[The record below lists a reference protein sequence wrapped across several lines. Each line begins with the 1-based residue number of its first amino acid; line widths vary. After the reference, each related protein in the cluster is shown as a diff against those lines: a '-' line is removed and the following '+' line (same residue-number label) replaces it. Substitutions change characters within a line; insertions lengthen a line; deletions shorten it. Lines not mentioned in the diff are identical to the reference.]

1 MDGDGGS
8 FYCWQVTQEL
18 TLWLVGAI
26 KCQIDPSAKTCSNNL
41 LSTIQT
47 TPLFVPSEIEREA
60 TSGTVSSKIQP
71 PSWPDYPPVV
81 ELPPSPNLGAIDIS
95 PTSSCYCT
103 PTSSGYCTPTSS
115 GYCTPT
121 SSGYCTPTSSGYGT
135 PTSSGYC
142 TPASSGYCTP
152 ASSGYCTPASELIE
166 SPVLQLAPQQTRIH
180 CILYQANDL
189 QFDAVM
195 ALQPRLVS
203 QDTPTGRSSP
213 LFEYD
218 TTTLAEAATSPPL
231 PSMLLV
237 CDNLPWEIRVLPSPP
252 NLFVT
257 IYDVLQTIHVNLR
270 TPVATA
276 EWPLCGTPRGREA
289 ILQIFERRI
298 RRLSNKSA
306 QNEERAKSV
315 RRVDFLMGSTRLVR
329 ISSSE
334 DPGVFVMEWG
344 LPQ

>member
-26 KCQIDPSAKTCSNNL
+26 ECQIDPSAKTCSNNL

-103 PTSSGYCTPTSS
+103 PTSSGYCTPT
-115 GYCTPT
+115 
-121 SSGYCTPTSSGYGT
+121 
-135 PTSSGYC
+135 
-142 TPASSGYCTP
+142 
-152 ASSGYCTPASELIE
+152 SSGYCTPASELIE

-257 IYDVLQTIHVNLR
+257 IYDVLQTIHVNLQ
-270 TPVATA
+270 TPVVTA
-276 EWPLCGTPRGREA
+276 EWPLCGTPHDREA
-289 ILQIFERRI
+289 ILQTFERRI
-298 RRLSNKSA
+298 RRLPNESA

-315 RRVDFLMGSTRLVR
+315 RRVDCLMGSIRLAR
-329 ISSSE
+329 ITSSE
-334 DPGVFVMEWG
+334 DPEVFVMEWG
-344 LPQ
+344 FPQ